1 MDAAIQT
8 ITRALATEASPEAK
22 RDGVAACRAILAVL
36 EPGAPNSVASPAR
49 PAPHVAAL
57 VAALR
62 GMPMEQILDL
72 AIARLRATLPAGAD
86 VAPTASLKLPIIPIP
101 RKA

>member
-1 MDAAIQT
+1 MDAALQA
-8 ITRALATEASPEAK
+8 ITRALATEASPEAR

-36 EPGAPNSVASPAR
+36 EPSAPNAVAPPAQ

-57 VAALR
+57 VAVLR

-72 AIARLRATLPAGAD
+72 AIARLRAMVPAGTD
-86 VAPTASLKLPIIPIP
+86 VAPASYLKLPIIPIP
-101 RKA
+101 QKE

>member
-1 MDAAIQT
+1 MQAAIDS
-8 ITRALATEASPEAK
+8 IAAALVNDASPEAK
-22 RDGVAACRAILAVL
+22 RDGAAACRAVLAVL
-36 EPGAPNSVASPAR
+36 EPRASDVVTP
-49 PAPHVAAL
+49 PTPPPPHVAAL

-72 AIARLRATLPAGAD
+72 AIARLRTSLPAGTD
-86 VAPTASLKLPIIPIP
+86 VSPVASLKLPMIPIP

>member
-1 MDAAIQT
+1 MDAAMQT
-8 ITRALATEASPEAK
+8 ISRALATDASPEAR
-22 RDGVAACRAILAVL
+22 RDGVAACRAVLAVL
-36 EPGAPNSVASPAR
+36 EPNARDAVKPPAP

-57 VAALR
+57 LAALR

-72 AIARLRATLPAGAD
+72 AIARLRATLPAGTD
-86 VAPTASLKLPIIPIP
+86 VAPVASLKLPIIPIP

>member
-1 MDAAIQT
+1 MQGAIDSIAA
-8 ITRALATEASPEAK
+8 ALAKDASPEAK
-22 RDGVAACRAILAVL
+22 RDGAVACRAVLSVL
-36 EPGAPNSVASPAR
+36 EPRGPDAVTPPAP

-72 AIARLRATLPAGAD
+72 AITKLRSSLPVGTE
-86 VAPTASLKLPIIPIP
+86 VAPVSSLKLPIIPIP

>member
-8 ITRALATEASPEAK
+8 IARALASDASPDTK
-22 RDGVAACRAILAVL
+22 REGVTACRAILAVL
-36 EPGAPNSVASPAR
+36 EPSVAEAVAPPSP

-62 GMPMEQILDL
+62 GMPMEQILDF
-72 AIARLRATLPAGAD
+72 AITRLRTALPSGTE
-86 VAPTASLKLPIIPIP
+86 VAPIAQLKLPIIPIP